1 MSLVSTAE
9 FPIQLVS
16 RAHAEAST
24 VGAEST
30 PLLILVGELFTGND
44 SLMAMPGPEGPGLVS
59 MGCALRGQQGH
70 NHRCWSSYSGSPEPQ
85 ASVWLEP
92 LMDVFPAGIRAT
104 SGQTCPLPGVLASL

>member
-30 PLLILVGELFTGND
+30 PLLILVGETFTGND
-44 SLMAMPGPEGPGLVS
+44 SLMAMPGPEGPG
-59 MGCALRGQQGH
+59 
-70 NHRCWSSYSGSPEPQ
+70 
-85 ASVWLEP
+85 
-92 LMDVFPAGIRAT
+92 
-104 SGQTCPLPGVLASL
+104 